1 MGMKAPQIL
10 IVDDEPELCQ
20 IVERCCRVEGCEP
33 VSAFSG
39 EAAIKLCSRS
49 DFDLV
54 VLDIML
60 GGQDGFEILGRIR
73 GQGHTMPV
81 IFLSARGDETDKII
95 GLGLGADDFVTK
107 PFSPREL
114 GARIKAH
121 LRRSRAISPDASEE
135 RMLRRGPLCL
145 DRLAMSVSKA
155 DCPLSLT
162 GTEIKLLAHL
172 MEHPRQVF
180 TRRQLYQSIWGGA
193 FMDDNTIPV
202 YISRLREKIGDN
214 TRSPAIIETVRGIG
228 YRFSLE

>member
-1 MGMKAPQIL
+1 MKAPRIL

-33 VSAFSG
+33 VSVLSG
-39 EAAIKLCSRS
+39 EAALEHCSRGE
-49 DFDLV
+49 FDLI

-60 GGQDGFEILGRIR
+60 GGQDGFEIIRRIR
-73 GQGHTMPV
+73 AAGHAMPI
-81 IFLSARGDETDKII
+81 IFLSARSDETDKVI
-95 GLGLGADDFVTK
+95 GLGLGADDFVAK

-121 LRRSRAISPDASEE
+121 LRRSQASDLSTAEE
-135 RMLRRGPLCL
+135 RIVQRGPLRL
-145 DRLAMSVSKA
+145 DRLAMTVVKDDS
-155 DCPLSLT
+155 PLNLT
-162 GTEIKLLAHL
+162 ATEFKLLAHL

-180 TRRQLYQSIWGGA
+180 TRKQLYQSIWGGA

-214 TRSPAIIETVRGIG
+214 PRAPDIIETVRGIG
-228 YRFSLE
+228 YRFSIE

>member
-1 MGMKAPQIL
+1 MKMPRIL

-33 VSAFSG
+33 VSVASG
-39 EAAIKLCSRS
+39 EAALESCAQG

-60 GGQDGFEILGRIR
+60 GGQDGFEIIKQIR
-73 GQGHTMPV
+73 SAGYQMPV
-81 IFLSARGDETDKII
+81 IFLSARSDETDKII
-95 GLGLGADDFVTK
+95 ALGLGGDDFMGK

-121 LRRSRAISPDASEE
+121 LRRAQSSQIDPAAE
-135 RMLRRGPLCL
+135 RIVRRGPLCL
-145 DRLAMSVSKA
+145 DRLAMTVTKSDLA
-155 DCPLSLT
+155 LNLT
-162 GTEIKLLAHL
+162 ATEIKLLVFF

-180 TRRQLYQSIWGGA
+180 TRRQLYQTISGGA

-202 YISRLREKIGDN
+202 YISRLREKLGDN
-214 TRSPAIIETVRGIG
+214 HQSPPIIDTVRGIG
-228 YRFSLE
+228 YRFSLD